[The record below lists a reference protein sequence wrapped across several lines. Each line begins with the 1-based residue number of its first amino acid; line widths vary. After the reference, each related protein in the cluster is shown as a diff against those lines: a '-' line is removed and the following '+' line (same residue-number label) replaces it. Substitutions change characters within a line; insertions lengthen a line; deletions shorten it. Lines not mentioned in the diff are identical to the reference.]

1 MGLGGVAAIVL
12 ARALGPAGYGTYSWA
27 YAWVAALAVPAALGA
42 DQLLVREA
50 GIALDRGDRPRLRG
64 LVRSALRYVV
74 PVSLAAA
81 LLVMAVVAAGGAGAH
96 RSAIL
101 LALPIL
107 PLAAVA
113 AVAQGVL
120 LGLGRT
126 ATALAPATVCRQG
139 AFLVLIVLLTAAGTL
154 SASGAVALQLAAT
167 AGATVGV
174 LVLLRRALGRG
185 SRSRAA
191 RPGWLRESIPMGAAA
206 MFLAIDA
213 QVGLLVL
220 GATGDAAEAGV
231 FAAALQCTA
240 PFVLVIAAGRLPLAS
255 AVARLGAAEERERL
269 QRGLRTAT
277 RGVAA
282 VCVAVAAVLL
292 VAPGLLLGLFGGGGF
307 SDGAT
312 ALRLLVLA
320 HVVNA
325 LAAFNGMVL
334 IMRGHERAAM
344 GAALGCL
351 VLDGVLCLVLVPPLG
366 ATGAAIALLAS
377 IAVRNVVN
385 SVQVRRGL
393 GIDATVIGRMPPGPT
408 RAPRSTRP

>member
-1 MGLGGVAAIVL
+1 MALGGIAAIVL

-27 YAWVAALAVPAALGA
+27 FAWVAALAVPAALGA

-50 GIALDRGDRPRLRG
+50 GIALDRGDGPRLRG
-64 LVRSALRYVV
+64 LVRSTLRYVV
-74 PVSLAAA
+74 PVSIAAA
-81 LLVMAVVAAGGAGAH
+81 LLVMAVDVAGGAGPH
-96 RSAIL
+96 RSALL

-139 AFLVLIVLLTAAGTL
+139 AFLVLIVLLSAAGTL
-154 SASGAVALQLAAT
+154 SAPGAVALQLAAT
-167 AGATVGV
+167 AGATLGA

-185 SRSRAA
+185 SRLRTVP
-191 RPGWLRESIPMGAAA
+191 RGWLRESLPMGASA

-220 GATGDAAEAGV
+220 GVTGDAAEAGV

-255 AVARLGAAEERERL
+255 AVARLGAADERERL

-282 VCVAVAAVLL
+282 VSVAVAAVFL
-292 VAPGLLLGLFGGGGF
+292 VAPGLVLDLFGGDF

-334 IMRGHERAAM
+334 IMRGRERAAM

-351 VLDGVLCLVLVPPLG
+351 VLDGVLCLALVPPLG
-366 ATGAAIALLAS
+366 ATGAAIGLLAS

-385 SVQVRRGL
+385 SIQVRRGL
-393 GIDATVIGRMPPGPT
+393 GIDATVIGRMPPGPAPT
-408 RAPRSTRP
+408 R